1 MIDMIGGYRIVG
13 RIIEL
18 DQVEQIRIQQLMW
31 IQQLMIQQLIWSD
44 SETNV
49 VGFSNL
55 SDSETN
61 EVNSE
66 TNGSDTK
73 GVRFRD

>member
-49 VGFSNL
+49 VGFRN
-55 SDSETN
+55 
-61 EVNSE
+61 
-66 TNGSDTK
+66 
-73 GVRFRD
+73 